1 MSDAAAR
8 IAFAPSGRDDAVLQL
23 YTSGTTGNPKGA
35 VITNTN
41 LFGLRKHSADLD
53 MPYTKWE
60 DDEAVLFA
68 MPCAHIGG
76 TGPGIMALEAGVPGV
91 ILAAF
96 QPGGL
101 FAAGAQPGLR
111 RERVGKGTSVE
122 ERMSLGVR

>member
-35 VITNTN
+35 VLTNTN

-60 DDEAVLFA
+60 DDEAVDRKSDVSGKSVSVRVEL
-68 MPCAHIGG
+68 GG
-76 TGPGIMALEAGVPGV
+76 
-91 ILAAF
+91 
-96 QPGGL
+96 
-101 FAAGAQPGLR
+101 R
-111 RERVGKGTSVE
+111 RIIKKKKIANKNHKK
-122 ERMSLGVR
+122 